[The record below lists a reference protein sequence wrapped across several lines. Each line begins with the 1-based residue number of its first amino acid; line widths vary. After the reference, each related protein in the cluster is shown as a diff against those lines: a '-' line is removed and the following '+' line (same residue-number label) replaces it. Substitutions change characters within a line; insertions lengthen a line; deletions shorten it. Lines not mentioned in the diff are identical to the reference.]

1 MARGIAAPT
10 IPRMDN
16 DAELI
21 EALWSTV
28 AARGWRGVTATRL
41 AAASGVPAHELVTR
55 FPSRLDL
62 LRLHGEVVNAEVA
75 ANTVPNQGGSPRDRL
90 FDVLMR
96 RVDALQNH
104 RPGIL
109 RLMQEARANPVLAL
123 ALGPVLRGGMARMLE
138 AAELDSRGAA
148 GAARS
153 IGLVGVWLATL
164 RAWQSDDTV
173 DLGPT
178 MAALD
183 RALDRAEQT
192 ARSFGLGPGDRAP
205 PVEDLPSAP

>member
-1 MARGIAAPT
+1 ME
-10 IPRMDN
+10 N
-16 DAELI
+16 DARLI

-28 AARGWRGVTATRL
+28 AALGWRGVTATRL
-41 AAASGVPAHELVTR
+41 AAATGIPAAELVAR

-62 LRLHGEVVNAEVA
+62 LRLHGEVVDAEVA

-104 RPGIL
+104 RQGLL
-109 RLMQEARANPVLAL
+109 RLMREARADPVLAL
-123 ALGPVLRGGMARMLE
+123 ALAPVLRGGMARMLE
-138 AAELDSRGAA
+138 AAELDSGGAA
-148 GAARS
+148 GTARAL
-153 IGLVGVWLATL
+153 GLVGVWLATL
-164 RAWQSDDTV
+164 RAWQGDDTV

-183 RALDRAEQT
+183 RALDRAEQA
-192 ARSFGLGPGDRAP
+192 ARSFGLDPGDRAL
-205 PVEDLPSAP
+205 PVDDLPSAP